1 MVVAS
6 VLQSHH
12 SAIRHVVVVADN
24 QLDHVAVAFV
34 VHGQDGLHLL
44 RGENVGPAAVGVNE
58 VFVGVGGVVE
68 LNLRLARGNQRLVG
82 VFHSQRGTS
91 DSFLVSFVALERDV
105 GNLAVAVEVDVVV
118 MLNQILT
125 NQLALHTA
133 GVFKV
138 GADERGSGVAQK
150 QVGGFFV
157 AGRDRT
163 VEPNGG
169 DARSL
174 NLVHDGLR
182 RADGAGLNEVHH
194 NSFAVVVHQSRADEV
209 GLYLLVAVGV
219 GAVDRQVQL
228 GEISFHFGT
237 HGGKV
242 HVAVGV
248 PGHIRIGQRTDA
260 RKAHHD
266 RQQQSN
272 EFLHYRST
280 SFFVFCDFSHV
291 SFFGSVSTESNK
303 HAKSGRILTN

>member
-1 MVVAS
+1 M
-6 VLQSHH
+6 Q
-12 SAIRHVVVVADN
+12 
-24 QLDHVAVAFV
+24 
-34 VHGQDGLHLL
+34 
-44 RGENVGPAAVGVNE
+44 
-58 VFVGVGGVVE
+58 
-68 LNLRLARGNQRLVG
+68 
-82 VFHSQRGTS
+82 
-91 DSFLVSFVALERDV
+91 
-105 GNLAVAVEVDVVV
+105 
-118 MLNQILT
+118 
-125 NQLALHTA
+125 
-133 GVFKV
+133 
-138 GADERGSGVAQK
+138 
-150 QVGGFFV
+150 QV
-157 AGRDRT
+157 
-163 VEPNGG
+163 
-169 DARSL
+169 RSL
-174 NLVHDGLR
+174 VP
-182 RADGAGLNEVHH
+182 
-194 NSFAVVVHQSRADEV
+194 SRADEV

-248 PGHIRIGQRTDA
+248 PGHICIGQRTDA